1 MPPTIRIETT
11 QASPTFLAASRV
23 DPRSPAYLQN
33 RRAHRRRLSHRHRPG
48 HRNLQVPPDLRNHP
62 DRLSHPGLPT
72 RQIHR
77 ASRTTAITMASP
89 AIMAART
96 TATRAITMANRT
108 MDMTVSTVMASIM
121 S

>member
-23 DPRSPAYLQN
+23 DPRSPAYPQN
-33 RRAHRRRLSHRHRPG
+33 RRAHRRRLSRRHRPG
-48 HRNLQVPPDLRNHP
+48 HRSLQVPPDRRSHP
-62 DRLSHPGLPT
+62 D

-77 ASRTTAITMASP
+77 ASRITAITILVTMAT
-89 AIMAART
+89 MART